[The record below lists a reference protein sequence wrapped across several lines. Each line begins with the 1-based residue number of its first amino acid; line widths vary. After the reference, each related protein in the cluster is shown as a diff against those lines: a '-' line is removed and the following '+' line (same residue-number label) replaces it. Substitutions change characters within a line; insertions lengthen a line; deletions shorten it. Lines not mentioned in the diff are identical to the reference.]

1 MLREKRQ
8 NNMVIHIKMSV
19 DKRLLDELEYLN
31 LNLSRLKS
39 KIKVNEC
46 ELAKAL
52 ESFSQTI
59 KAILN
64 SGDVITGKV
73 K

>member
-1 MLREKRQ
+1 MDV
-8 NNMVIHIKMSV
+8 NIKMSV
-19 DKRLLDELEYLN
+19 DKRLIDELEYLN
-31 LNLSRLKS
+31 LNLSKIKS
-39 KIKVNEC
+39 KIKVDEC

-52 ESFSQTI
+52 ESFSQAI

-64 SGDVITGKV
+64 GCYVVTGKV